1 MKEKSADILLIPK
14 VMIIPLL
21 ISVTWNSITYFGSR
35 LLTTNWEHINAEISL
50 DMLIPL
56 VPWTIFIYLSCYIFW
71 MANYVLGVRQD
82 RGEAFRFISADFL
95 AKTICL
101 LCFLIVPTTNTRP
114 EIVGGGFWDRAMI
127 WLYNTDAADNL
138 FPSIHCLTS
147 WFCYIAVRENKKIP
161 KPYVIFSLLF
171 AISICISTLTTKQHV
186 IVDVIGGVG
195 LAEGSYFV
203 VKYGFTTIYEK
214 LITKLNIKLGLE

>member
-1 MKEKSADILLIPK
+1 MKEKSTDILLIPK
-14 VMIIPLL
+14 VMAIPLL